1 MKTTIMAVSIAVM
14 ITILLIVLS
23 VRFTVTDFFNKNN
36 VAFLNEKLVDEFKK
50 KEIKAIE
57 YIVAINKD
65 GKEVKIFL
73 DSLEENTQ
81 HSENPEK
88 VELNFVDHS
97 LEKLNTLNQSLFA
110 LSGLSCTP
118 LEIGEPNPCMASS
131 KKKKYVNGKWTPE
144 HCHCTMPEGSK

>member
-1 MKTTIMAVSIAVM
+1 MRTTIIAVSIAVM
-14 ITILLIVLS
+14 ISILLVLS
-23 VRFTVTDFFNKNN
+23 VRFTVTDFFNQNN
-36 VAFLNEKLVDEFKK
+36 VAFLNEKLVNEFKK

-88 VELNFVDHS
+88 VELGFVDHS

-110 LSGLSCTP
+110 LSGLSCSP
-118 LEIGEPNPCMASS
+118 LATGEPNPCLASIR
-131 KKKKYVNGKWTPE
+131 KKKYVGGVWTPE
-144 HCHCTMPEGSK
+144 HCHCTMPEGTK